1 MNKLNILVI
10 GRHQEIMKTLFTLV
24 NKMENCVGFSALTDE
39 DAIKIF
45 NENNIDLVLLSS
57 GIPKESE
64 TLLRN
69 TFKQLNAD
77 IKIIQHYGGGSGLLA
92 NEIMEAMY
100 KK

>member
-57 GIPKESE
+57 GIPEESE
-64 TLLRN
+64 QLIRN
-69 TFKQLNAD
+69 IFTDKNPN
-77 IKIIQHYGGGSGLLA
+77 IKIIQHYGGGSGLLS

-100 KK
+100 IK